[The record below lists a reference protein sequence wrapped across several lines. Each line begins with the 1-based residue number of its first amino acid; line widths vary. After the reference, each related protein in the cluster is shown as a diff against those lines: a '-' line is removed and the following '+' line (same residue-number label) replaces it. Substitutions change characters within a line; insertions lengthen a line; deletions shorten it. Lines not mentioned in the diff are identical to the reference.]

1 MQSELERSPVHSPL
15 GQEECATT
23 PWAVYQGGVQTLIPL
38 HFSSLTSVVGGGAIF
53 NFSMRKTRISCG
65 LVGIT
70 MHLFLFPETW
80 NNSQFRN
87 SYQWGDFPY
96 SG

>member
-1 MQSELERSPVHSPL
+1 M
-15 GQEECATT
+15 
-23 PWAVYQGGVQTLIPL
+23 PWAVYQGSIQTLIPL
-38 HFSSLTSVVGGGAIF
+38 HFSLTSVLGGGAIF
-53 NFSMRKTRISCG
+53 NSSMGKTQISWG
-65 LVGIT
+65 LVGIM

-87 SYQWGDFPY
+87 SYQRGDFPY